1 MTKESY
7 DLVMKDLAGIEDF
20 MKEQVEL
27 YFDLT
32 VQELEKYGYTEEHG
46 MEAIFKGK
54 DPKGEVKR
62 YYLQKFQGADPVV
75 RPILN
80 G

>member
-1 MTKESY
+1 MSKESY
-7 DLVMKDLAGIEDF
+7 NLVMQDLAKFEAFI
-20 MKEQVEL
+20 KEQIEL
-27 YFDLT
+27 YFELT
-32 VQELEKYGYTEEHG
+32 VQELEKYNYTEEHG

-54 DPKGEVKR
+54 DPNGEIKR
-62 YYLQKFQGADPVV
+62 CYFQKFQGEDPIV